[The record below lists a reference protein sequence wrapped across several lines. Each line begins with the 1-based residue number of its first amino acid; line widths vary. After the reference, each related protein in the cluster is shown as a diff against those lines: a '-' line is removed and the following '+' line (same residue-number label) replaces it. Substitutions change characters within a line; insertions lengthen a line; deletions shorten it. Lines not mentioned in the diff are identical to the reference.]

1 MFLSRTKCRVTS
13 LTWNVVWITIPPL
26 RPAYADTRD
35 KRANFFAHSKT
46 KFPCQLLQPGISTVC
61 VFLLPVRENAT
72 ERESINACLTFVQ
85 HKRSFIFCLVNKGF
99 FHSIFLSVL
108 LANSFFLLAR
118 VHVFLLKLHAIN
130 SYNLT
135 DCEFYCFFKNKSCD
149 LLHIICTIQKIFF
162 FN

>member
-1 MFLSRTKCRVTS
+1 MSSELRFHPYSR
-13 LTWNVVWITIPPL
+13 LMQ
-26 RPAYADTRD
+26 TRGTNERT
-35 KRANFFAHSKT
+35 RANFFAHSET

-99 FHSIFLSVL
+99 FYSIFLSVL
-108 LANSFFLLAR
+108 LANSFFLSAR
-118 VHVFLLKLHAIN
+118 VHVSLLKLHAIN

-135 DCEFYCFFKNKSCD
+135 DCEFYCFFKNI
-149 LLHIICTIQKIFF
+149 LVICFILYVQYEKYFF
-162 FN
+162 